1 MKDMDSKL
9 EKYLK
14 IRKLEELATLRG
26 LVLSLIRDYDTNLTT
41 YAAMNDDKA
50 FKRMPPEIEDFHER
64 RNKLTTLLM
73 GINAI
78 IEEKLFK
85 LYE

>member
-1 MKDMDSKL
+1 
-9 EKYLK
+9 
-14 IRKLEELATLRG
+14 
-26 LVLSLIRDYDTNLTT
+26 
-41 YAAMNDDKA
+41 MNDDKA